1 METESSLPYSQ
12 VPATCPCREILVLSL
27 YHPSVDLWSLDI
39 YLFQCT
45 LNILIAMFSYG
56 CYFWD
61 ATPFLLIP
69 SFWKKWNIGLNQSSE
84 NKCRCLPVPT
94 ALTCQKA
101 SVLLNTTE
109 SSVANFDA
117 LRVKSYYYLSALL
130 FENRCLVQ
138 YNPLLVRLLTVYRQD
153 QKPIDQKFSRLSG
166 NPNTEF

>member
-1 METESSLPYSQ
+1 MEPECSLPYSQ
-12 VPATCPCREILVLSL
+12 VPTTCSCCEIFVLSL
-27 YHPSVDLWSLDI
+27 YHPSVYLWSIDI

-45 LNILIAMFSYG
+45 LNILIALFSYG

-69 SFWKKWNIGLNQSSE
+69 SFWKRWNVGLNQSSQ

-101 SVLLNTTE
+101 SVLLNTAE

-117 LRVKSYYYLSALL
+117 LRVKSYYLSALL

-138 YNPLLVRLLTVYRQD
+138 YKLLLVRLLTLYRQD
-153 QKPIDQKFSRLSG
+153 QKPIDQKIFRLSG